1 MPSSSRSSLASA
13 AGSPLSFCGA
23 ALAQRVKPF
32 SVASTRSLATAIT
45 LAVGRWHP
53 CDPAHFGIVADG
65 GPAASDRF
73 PAVVALRSVCVFC
86 CSVDSPPCPYLGASP
101 ALGGPVGP
109 PGDRP
114 GLPGRPDGPL

>member
-13 AGSPLSFCGA
+13 AGSPPSFCGA

-65 GPAASDRF
+65 GPAPSDRV
-73 PAVVALRSVCVFC
+73 PPLGAPRSGWVFC
-86 CSVDSPPCPYLGASP
+86 GAVSPPPAPYRGAFP
-101 ALGGPVGP
+101 GLGGLVGP
-109 PGDRP
+109 
-114 GLPGRPDGPL
+114 

>member
-65 GPAASDRF
+65 GPAASDRV
-73 PAVVALRSVCVFC
+73 PPVVALPSVCVVFG
-86 CSVDSPPCPYLGASP
+86 SLDPPRAPYLDTGRGLAGLGAR
-101 ALGGPVGP
+101 A
-109 PGDRP
+109 
-114 GLPGRPDGPL
+114 GL